1 MSIEDNTYI
10 PALRF
15 DWLTGIYDPVVAL
28 TTRERTFK
36 SRLIKLAGIHDEFEV
51 LDIGCGTGTL
61 GIWIKEFVPNS
72 KVTCLDGDAKILSIA
87 KSKAKKSRVE
97 ITFDQGLSF
106 DMPYQD
112 SKFDRVLSSL
122 FFHHLTT
129 INKERTLEDIF
140 RVLRPGGEL
149 HIADW
154 GKPGNVVMRLL
165 YYQIQFLDGFQT
177 TEDNVRGLLPELMES
192 AGYQKISINDEVS
205 TMFGTMTL
213 YSAKKP
219 DHF

>member
-36 SRLIKLAGIHDEFEV
+36 SRLIKLAGIHDEFEI

-87 KSKAKKSRVE
+87 KSKAKKSGVE
-97 ITFDQGLSF
+97 ITFDQGMSF

-112 SKFDRVLSSL
+112 AKFDRVLSSL
-122 FFHHLTT
+122 FFHHLTKL
-129 INKERTLEDIF
+129 NKERTLEEIF
-140 RVLRPGGEL
+140 RVVRPGGEL

-154 GKPGNVVMRLL
+154 GTR
-165 YYQIQFLDGFQT
+165 
-177 TEDNVRGLLPELMES
+177 DNLRVGDEIHFCLEGGKKLPSEWVRGIVVVEELPNTRELPLIV
-192 AGYQKISINDEVS
+192 ASII
-205 TMFGTMTL
+205 L
-213 YSAKKP
+213 YPEAKPCIDNKTKAA
-219 DHF
+219 